1 MQHKVHNLGMSYS
14 SLLLRQADATLVF
27 NRLFSC
33 KYLSNE
39 FETILWKRRQRFTQI
54 FTIQNNFGAT
64 LWAEPISESLK
75 IVFFAILQFSEWQ
88 VESKF
93 SESRVKPLKLCK
105 SIFCHKKYFTKRFW
119 RYYVLQKGCSEC
131 LKRLI
136 LTTL

>member
-39 FETILWKRRQRFTQI
+39 FEIILWKSKAKVYANIYNTKQFWSYLVSRTY
-54 FTIQNNFGAT
+54 
-64 LWAEPISESLK
+64 LWEFK
-75 IVFFAILQFSEWQ
+75 N
-88 VESKF
+88 
-93 SESRVKPLKLCK
+93 
-105 SIFCHKKYFTKRFW
+105 SIFCYFAIFWVTSWKQILGKQSEACVIKYFTKRFW